1 MVVKVKVV
9 TPKEA
14 FELCKEGA
22 LLLDIRDEFI
32 NAFKQFDVE
41 LVINIPLKKLN
52 DKINNLP
59 KGQLIIIADTSGIN
73 SKEVFNNLFKKGFN
87 VCVLAGGFVEWERD
101 GFPILIN
108 KKERLSGSCAC
119 QLRPR
124 EKK

>member
-1 MVVKVKVV
+1 MKAV

-52 DKINNLP
+52 DLINNLP
-59 KGQLIIIADTSGIN
+59 KGQLIIIADSSGIN
-73 SKEVFNNLFKKGFN
+73 SKEVYNKLFDQGFN

-101 GFPILIN
+101 GLPILIN

-119 QLRPR
+119 QLKPR
-124 EKK
+124 ERN